1 MVTISSGNRLIKT
14 KIACLT
20 NELNKEQ
27 ERRNALLKELK
38 QIQKME
44 KSVVAQNDKQS
55 IAKIKQQ
62 ILDN

>member
-14 KIACLT
+14 KIACLK